1 MPPGSECV
9 VGFIGSWVDP
19 ETAGAGKQ
27 GISTSSGGPGP
38 RPEVAGCHQAPNA
51 PARQMARAASRT
63 MLRWFAGTGGDWQA
77 GGGKSRIHWKALPVR
92 PGLHASR
99 SGPTLHPMFAP
110 RWKKEAKLLYKGA
123 KKYIHY
129 KRDLLKP
136 DRIDEIES
144 RRADLL
150 EAIKANDKEKTEE
163 ASKQLRNTCEKALPN
178 FPQQAAWE
186 ENVEVIFVALVVA
199 LGLRAYVVQPFR
211 IPTNSMQP
219 TLNGINITETDG
231 TTPWFGKRA
240 LDFVLR
246 GRSYKT
252 IIAKNDCHVTDVRD
266 RSWFLFTRTEVSLS
280 DGSKVKIAAPD
291 GETKRALGISTI
303 RDPRGQLKL
312 ERSFRKGETILKG
325 TIDAG
330 DLVLVD
336 KVSYHFRKPKRGEVF
351 VFDTRGIPTGGRD
364 AARMGD
370 QAAGTHYIKRLCGV
384 PGDTLSISPPNL
396 WVNGKIAQEP
406 GIQRVI
412 QAEGPHKRLNP
423 NGYELA
429 RPDFSH
435 PRPLGSIDQK
445 FYLKDEAPPGMR
457 EYAALGDNTG
467 NSLDSRYWGS
477 VKEFNL
483 AGPALFSLWPITS
496 GHWGLIR

>member
-1 MPPGSECV
+1 MP
-9 VGFIGSWVDP
+9 
-19 ETAGAGKQ
+19 A
-27 GISTSSGGPGP
+27 
-38 RPEVAGCHQAPNA
+38 APC
-51 PARQMARAASRT
+51 R
-63 MLRWFAGTGGDWQA
+63 
-77 GGGKSRIHWKALPVR
+77 HC
-92 PGLHASR
+92 R
-99 SGPTLHPMFAP
+99 SMFAP
-110 RWKKEAKLLYKGA
+110 KWKKEAKLLYKGA

-129 KRDLLKP
+129 KRDLLKE
-136 DRIDEIES
+136 DRIEEIES

-150 EAIKANDKEKTEE
+150 EAIKANDKAKAEE

-178 FPQQAAWE
+178 FPQQSAWE

-219 TLNGINITETDG
+219 TLNGINITEEDG
-231 TTPWFGKRA
+231 YKAPWFGKRA
-240 LDFVLR
+240 TDFVLR
-246 GRSYKT
+246 GRSHKH
-252 IIAKNDCHVTDVRD
+252 IVAENDCQVTGVQDK
-266 RSWFLFTRTEVSLS
+266 SWFLFTRTEVTFS
-280 DGSKVKIAAPD
+280 DGRREKIAAPE
-291 GETKRALGISTI
+291 GEVSRALSLSLAK
-303 RDPRGQLKL
+303 DPRSGRLLVAHSPSYK
-312 ERSFRKGETILKG
+312 KGDTILNG

-336 KVSYHFRKPKRGEVF
+336 KVSYHFRTPTRGEVF

-364 AARMGD
+364 SLRLGD
-370 QAAGTHYIKRLCGV
+370 QAEGTHYIKRLCGV

-412 QAEGPHKRLNP
+412 QADGLYKRLNP

-429 RPDFSH
+429 RNDPSQ
-435 PRPLGSIDQK
+435 PRPLGSPDQQ
-445 FYLKDEAPPGMR
+445 FHLKDQAPPGLR

-496 GHWGLIR
+496 GHWGFIR